1 MGNYQGV
8 SGIGIEF
15 GQRYQITFSQ
25 KTFKRLTWH
34 VMVKPSLLR
43 FRRTSYLPEKG

>member
-8 SGIGIEF
+8 SGIGTEF

-25 KTFKRLTWH
+25 KTFKRLTG
-34 VMVKPSLLR
+34 M
-43 FRRTSYLPEKG
+43 